1 MVLESFDQEK
11 YEKAMKQEGY
21 QDGYQAGEAHGYQA
35 GEAHGYQAGEAHGL
49 QEGLRRLIGTLQDL
63 QLPREVIL
71 AKIQESYSLT
81 EEEAMTCLENYRDM

>member
-21 QDGYQAGEAHGYQA
+21 EDGYQA